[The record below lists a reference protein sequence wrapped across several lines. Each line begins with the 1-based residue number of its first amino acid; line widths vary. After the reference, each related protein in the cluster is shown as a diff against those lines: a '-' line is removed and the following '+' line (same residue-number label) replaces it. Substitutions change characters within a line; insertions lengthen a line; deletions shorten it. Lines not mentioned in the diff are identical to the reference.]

1 MSEYDIGRLAYLIL
15 LGTAF
20 GGYFLAQNREN
31 LGKSAQQA
39 MVWGLIFV
47 GVIAGFGLWSDIR
60 DDVAPRQSV
69 AGAGIIE
76 VPRSFDGHYYLN
88 LQLNGKTVNFVVDT
102 GATSVVLTQSDAKR
116 IGIDLNDLVYS
127 GTANTANGV
136 VRTARAR
143 VNQVQLGDISDRDVA
158 VFVNEGE
165 MDGSLLGMSYLQ
177 RFEKIEIA
185 GDRLIL
191 TR

>member
-15 LGTAF
+15 LGTAV